1 MSYDLTR
8 ARRALFA
15 ECRSRGIDDDTRH
28 AMIREI
34 GGIESGSAADLDAD
48 AARRVLDHLRGAP
61 ATTARRSSE
70 WDWVNAAPK
79 AKQKILWK
87 IRRICMELGIKSGQQ
102 IAYAEGVAARIAGHE
117 RHLRMMDANELWV
130 LIGPLE
136 RTARYAAKQASPEAE

>member
-8 ARRALFA
+8 ARRAIFA

-28 AMIREI
+28 TMIREI
-34 GGIESGSAADLDAD
+34 GGIKSGSAADLDAD

-61 ATTARRSSE
+61 ATTAQRSGE

-102 IAYAEGVAARIAGHE
+102 IAYAEGVAVRIAGHE
-117 RHLRMMDANELWV
+117 RHLRMMDAGELWV
-130 LIGPLE
+130 LIGPLNNTLSH
-136 RTARYAAKQASPEAE
+136 RRHKPE